1 MLRFRKI
8 LCPVDFF
15 PASLRAF
22 DYALKLAA
30 NYGARVHALHVI
42 APIVSSSYTMEFYT
56 DDLRKSLERESKKLL
71 SQLKKKAKRAGIKAQ
86 TELLFG
92 NIDSEIERSLGA
104 HKADLLVMGSHG
116 RRGFERWI
124 LGSVAERLIRRSAVP
139 VVVVGA
145 RVDRRSVP
153 SRIGRLI
160 VTTDFSSGSVNALG
174 YAFSIAQECQ
184 ARVTLLHVV
193 GNLAPEAAPE
203 LTPAAVKSARARLE
217 ELIPA
222 GVRDWCDVR
231 TRVEVGEPDKT
242 IIKLVESEKPGLLV
256 MNIHGKGLIERAL
269 VGRTAER
276 VVRSVLGTCPVMLI
290 PPRGRPSRRRQSAP
304 AD

>member
-1 MLRFRKI
+1 MLRFRKV

-22 DYALKLAA
+22 EYALKLAA

-42 APIVSSSYTMEFYT
+42 APIIPSAYTMELYT
-56 DDLRKSLERESKKLL
+56 EDLITGLERESKKLL
-71 SQLKKKAKRAGIKAQ
+71 AKLKKKAKRAGIRAN

-104 HKADLLVMGSHG
+104 HGADLLVMGSHG
-116 RRGFERWI
+116 RHGFERWI
-124 LGSVAERLIRRSAVP
+124 LGSVTERLIRRSPVP

-145 RVDRRSVP
+145 GGERRSVP
-153 SRIGRLI
+153 SRIRRVI
-160 VTTDFSSGSVNALG
+160 ATTDFSGGSVNALG

-193 GNLAPEAAPE
+193 GDLSSEAGPE

-231 TRVEVGEPDKT
+231 TRVEVGEPDMT
-242 IIKLVESEKPGLLV
+242 IIKLVESEQPGLLV
-256 MNIHGKGLIERAL
+256 MNIHGKGFVERAQN
-269 VGRTAER
+269 GRTAER
-276 VVRSVLGTCPVMLI
+276 VVRSVLATCPVMLI
-290 PPRGRPSRRRQSAP
+290 PPIGKAAQ
-304 AD
+304 